1 MWKKFRHAKKY
12 VYTVHDTVRAENKT
26 ELMVY
31 HALNVGYSQEA
42 CSHLK
47 QHCHASKTQMGWC
60 FGYCEC
66 FVCSNRGNCGD

>member
-31 HALNVGYSQEA
+31 HALNVGLLTRSLL
-42 CSHLK
+42 SLK
-47 QHCHASKTQMGWC
+47 AALSCKQNTDGMVLW
-60 FGYCEC
+60 
-66 FVCSNRGNCGD
+66 VL